1 MQKSCVCGCTSVEKT
16 QDVWKNK
23 RASRND
29 VITSIF
35 FFFFS
40 RVTRFLSIFLFSTIY
55 FSLENRI
62 EKRPRHFLATT
73 KRKREKLAYKAAP
86 HPLVSKS
93 HFSSLKKKNKI
104 KTFFLSLDSRNVS
117 PRGFPFSIDLFAK
130 LIYLYKKYINKTFVT
145 RATIIMSFSI
155 SAQESRSLLFQMNC
169 FLFF

>member
-1 MQKSCVCGCTSVEKT
+1 CVCVTKKTSNKKKKTFLFKFSTKRADDMQKSCVCGCTSVEKT

-93 HFSSLKKKNKI
+93 HFSSLKKI
-104 KTFFLSLDSRNVS
+104 K
-117 PRGFPFSIDLFAK
+117 
-130 LIYLYKKYINKTFVT
+130 
-145 RATIIMSFSI
+145 
-155 SAQESRSLLFQMNC
+155 
-169 FLFF
+169 